1 MSARNPVAMR
11 VAVALGAAV
20 MLGACESGSED
31 AIRAGAESLIAANP
45 TISGLSDPNIFATMD
60 AINVLDSASGA
71 IAATKATD
79 PEVRQ
84 YAQMMV
90 ADHHDMREEGRALA
104 ARLNIT
110 PEAPSNDQ
118 SEANQSAIIASL
130 EQTERG
136 EAFDR
141 TYIGHAV
148 RTHESALATARN
160 AASSTRHPEVRTYAQ
175 NAIPVIER
183 HLNRAREIQQRIGGG
198 DTSAVADTGR
208 RP

>member
-1 MSARNPVAMR
+1 MSARIPVAMR

-31 AIRAGAESLIAANP
+31 SVQAGAESLIAANP

-110 PEAPSNDQ
+110 PEAPPNDQ
-118 SEANQSAIIASL
+118 SEANQSAVIASL
-130 EQTERG
+130 QQTERG
-136 EAFDR
+136 KAFDR
-141 TYIGHAV
+141 TYMAHAV

-160 AASSTRHPEVRTYAQ
+160 AASSTRHPEVRTYTQ

-198 DTSAVADTGR
+198 DTTAAADTGR